1 MFMKKKMK
9 IFIWICFLFIFNQSV
24 VANIIGNDSLITI
37 KYGIFLKKIS
47 PDFKEGKFN
56 AEFYWWVIFQ
66 NDSTKTGV
74 SNEEILNLEYVNG
87 FECEIGGVI
96 NEIQEK
102 KELSPN
108 LFYYTGFHQ
117 GTFYFN
123 PDFKMYPFDI
133 QTLNIS
139 VENSLLSINKL
150 RFIPDSG
157 SYLLS
162 NQKKNNWGIS
172 YDIINNNN
180 ANYKF
185 FKTEI
190 TSGIGIYNS
199 NFGDPT
205 FEPQSKYGRIIISVF
220 INRSFAPY
228 ISKLL
233 IPLMIILLLVYF
245 VFFLPPEKIDISA
258 GLTVTSLLS
267 AIAFQLAV
275 SGELPEI
282 GYIIY
287 IDKIFYT
294 CYFLIAIGLAQSL
307 ITFYLDDSG
316 DEKKKKLAVNLD
328 LLFRYLFPIIFISSV
343 ILFAI

>member
-1 MFMKKKMK
+1 MKEKFK
-9 IFIWICFLFIFNQSV
+9 IFIWIFFSFFNNQSI
-24 VANIIGNDSLITI
+24 VANSISKDSIITV
-37 KYGIFLKKIS
+37 KYGIYLKKIN

-56 AEFYWWVIFQ
+56 AEFYWWAIFK
-66 NDSTKTGV
+66 NDKAKTGV
-74 SNEEILNLEYVNG
+74 TNEEILNLEYVNG
-87 FECEIGGVI
+87 FECEMGGI
-96 NEIQEK
+96 TKEIQES

-108 LFYYTGFHQ
+108 MFYYTGFHQ
-117 GTFYFN
+117 GAFYFN
-123 PDFKMYPFDI
+123 PDFKMYPFDV
-133 QTLNIS
+133 QSLNIT
-139 VENSLLSINKL
+139 VENSLLPINSL
-150 RFIPDSG
+150 RFVPDSG

-162 NQKKNNWGIS
+162 KQKKNNWGIS
-172 YDIINNNN
+172 DDIINNNN

-205 FEPQSKYGRIIISVF
+205 FEPQSKYGRINIGVF

-228 ISKLL
+228 ISKLI

-245 VFFLPPEKIDISA
+245 VFFLPAEKIDISA

-275 SGELPEI
+275 SGDLPEI

-294 CYFLIAIGLAQSL
+294 CYFLISISLAQSL
-307 ITFYLDDSG
+307 VTFYLDDSG
-316 DEKKKKLAVNLD
+316 DEKKKKLAANLD
-328 LLFRYLFPIIFISSV
+328 ILFRILFPIVFFSSV